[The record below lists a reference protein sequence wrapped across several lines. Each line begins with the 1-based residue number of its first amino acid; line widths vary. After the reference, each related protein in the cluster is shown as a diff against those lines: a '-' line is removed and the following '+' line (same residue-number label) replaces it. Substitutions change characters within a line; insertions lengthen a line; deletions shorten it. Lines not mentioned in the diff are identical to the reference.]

1 MSATDV
7 LGWVGAV
14 GVLVAYGLLTLGR
27 WQSSTLPYQATNAIC
42 AGALLV
48 WAISIRGWQSA
59 LLNAVWMLVGR
70 PVIWGLSTYGAA
82 GVQHVVEMLAAEL
95 AMAMSLLG
103 APTVGDL
110 TRDLLLRV

>member
-14 GVLVAYGLLTLGR
+14 GVLVAYGLLTIGR
-27 WQSSTLPYQATNAIC
+27 WQSSTLPYQATNAVC

-59 LLNAVWMLVGR
+59 LLNAVWMLVGIVGIVR
-70 PVIWGLSTYGAA
+70 ALRSTP
-82 GVQHVVEMLAAEL
+82 
-95 AMAMSLLG
+95 
-103 APTVGDL
+103 APEPHVGD
-110 TRDLLLRV
+110 